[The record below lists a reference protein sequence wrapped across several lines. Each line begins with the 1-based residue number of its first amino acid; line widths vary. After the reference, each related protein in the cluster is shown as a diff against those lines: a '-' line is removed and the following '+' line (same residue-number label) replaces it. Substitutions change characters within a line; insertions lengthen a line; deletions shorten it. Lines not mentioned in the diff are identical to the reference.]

1 MKKSRKRP
9 KKITAEELDR
19 ISEEGKED
27 LLKYFDTSKA
37 KWVPPVPPGTTF
49 TFRINIDFPSEM
61 LEKVDKEAAR
71 IGIARAALIKMW
83 IAERVDK
90 LAS

>member
-1 MKKSRKRP
+1 MKKSRKKP
-9 KKITAEELDR
+9 KRITAEEFDR
-19 ISEEGKED
+19 IAEEGKED
-27 LLKYFDTSKA
+27 LMKYMDPKSIKV
-37 KWVPPVPPGTTF
+37 VPPVPPGTTF
-49 TFRINIDFPSEM
+49 SFRINIDFPSEM

-83 IAERVDK
+83 IAERVDR